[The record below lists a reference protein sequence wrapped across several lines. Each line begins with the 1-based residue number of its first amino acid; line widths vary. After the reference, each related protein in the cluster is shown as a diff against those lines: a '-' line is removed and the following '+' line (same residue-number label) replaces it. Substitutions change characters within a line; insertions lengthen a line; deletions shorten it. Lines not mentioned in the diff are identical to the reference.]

1 MTGQQFKFATVDAKA
16 PDHDILAQM
25 RVSCMN
31 GRQTVSAE
39 MGAPFTRGEIGAVWR
54 FDEGPQDMEM
64 LKVYGDPSSIPMIG
78 RVGLLEFLGKKTQFP
93 NSLFLTHKPNHLSNL
108 APRQSIFLG
117 GGEGFGPCSINLTFQ
132 TLAFWDKKIKCP

>member
-78 RVGLLEFLGKKTQFP
+78 RVGLLEFLGKKRFRFQISSTGRQP
-93 NSLFLTHKPNHLSNL
+93 LFWEFDISGL
-108 APRQSIFLG
+108 AKVLPM
-117 GGEGFGPCSINLTFQ
+117 
-132 TLAFWDKKIKCP
+132 IKC